1 MWDLDFLLLTY
12 SIEILSIR
20 YIYTFSSLYYRN
32 SSNCIMGYF
41 MKEVTA
47 KHALYAKSVNKSG
60 QKSVYLIR
68 RIKIEMIYVKKIEKH
83 C

>member
-1 MWDLDFLLLTY
+1 
-12 SIEILSIR
+12 
-20 YIYTFSSLYYRN
+20 
-32 SSNCIMGYF
+32 MGYF

-83 C
+83 CYFDCLMTT